1 MPQLKL
7 YHKVIQQ
14 QRGDSNKIY
23 SLHEPNVKCYCKG
36 KEHKKFEFGSKV
48 SFAIEQGTNIIV
60 GALNFTQSLHDSKTI
75 PEVLEQV
82 ERLTGQQANEVFVD
96 RGYKGKSDYKNSNIY
111 VPKPDKNITKIKR
124 KKHSKRAA
132 IEPIIGHLKSD
143 YRLCRNYLKG
153 IIGDNMN
160 VLMAAIGMNFKRV
173 INLLI
178 KEANNCWQ
186 LILIFCLGVYWKY
199 YAQKLKRVFEG

>member
-1 MPQLKL
+1 
-7 YHKVIQQ
+7 
-14 QRGDSNKIY
+14 
-23 SLHEPNVKCYCKG
+23 
-36 KEHKKFEFGSKV
+36 
-48 SFAIEQGTNIIV
+48 
-60 GALNFTQSLHDSKTI
+60 
-75 PEVLEQV
+75 
-82 ERLTGQQANEVFVD
+82 VD

-160 VLMAAIGMNFKRV
+160 VLMDAIGINFKRV

-186 LILIFCLGVYWKY
+186 LILIFYLGVYWKY
-199 YAQKLKRVFEG
+199 YAPKLKRVFEG